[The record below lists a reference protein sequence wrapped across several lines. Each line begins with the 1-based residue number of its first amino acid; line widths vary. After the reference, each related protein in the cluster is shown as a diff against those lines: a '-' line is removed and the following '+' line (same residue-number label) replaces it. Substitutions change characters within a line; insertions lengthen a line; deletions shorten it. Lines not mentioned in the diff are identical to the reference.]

1 MILQHTKKHK
11 NHCSWYL
18 NPSSKMVAK
27 TNFLIS
33 IEAFDKDMLFRKK
46 PSDNL

>member
-1 MILQHTKKHK
+1 
-11 NHCSWYL
+11 
-18 NPSSKMVAK
+18 MVAK